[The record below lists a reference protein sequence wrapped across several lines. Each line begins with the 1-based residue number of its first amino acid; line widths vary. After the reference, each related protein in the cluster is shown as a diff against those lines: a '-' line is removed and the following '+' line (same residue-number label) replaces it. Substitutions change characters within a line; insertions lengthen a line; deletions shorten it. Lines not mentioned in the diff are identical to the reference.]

1 MGNLFIG
8 FPVPRAKIAT
18 MIEEAAPPLKHKINH
33 QPDGS
38 DPLVLPGDI
47 SNGQAVT
54 WNSSEGKF
62 VGSAVGGIS
71 SIFDD
76 PGRFYSQL
84 FHDLTSFE
92 NNATSGGAT
101 AWSEGRRYIKT
112 GSVAD
117 STYRLD
123 FYAGNFLDYPLWS
136 KIRKFKTLVFLE
148 DYRPTDGLTWIVS
161 GWRNS
166 DDHFGFV
173 VQGRELYGTVGNGSD
188 NTRTT
193 SLKSWGDDIYEEIDL
208 EAVFTPEVKAE
219 FWVNGVL
226 SGSITDPSKL
236 PTGGSY
242 SEPIITLYIDNN
254 GVAAESYIYIS
265 KFDVYQSR
273 T

>member
-18 MIEEAAPPLKHKINH
+18 MIEEAAPPLNH
-33 QPDGS
+33 IANHLPDGT

-47 SNGQAVT
+47 SNGQAVS
-54 WNSSEGKF
+54 WDSSEGKF
-62 VGSAVGGIS
+62 IGSSVGGIA
-71 SIFDD
+71 SIFNDS
-76 PGRFYSQL
+76 GRFYSQL
-84 FHDLTSFE
+84 FHDLTPFE
-92 NNATSGGAT
+92 TNSTSGGAT

-123 FYAGNFLDYPLWS
+123 FYSGQIFTYPLWS
-136 KIRKFKTLVFLE
+136 KIRKFKALVYLE
-148 DYRPTDGLTWIVS
+148 DYRPTDGLTWIIS
-161 GWRNS
+161 GWR
-166 DDHFGFV
+166 DTDAHFGFV

-188 NTRTT
+188 NTRTA
-193 SLKSWGDDIYEEIDL
+193 SLKSWSSDIDEAIDL
-208 EAVFTPEVKAE
+208 EAVFTPGVKAE

-226 SGSITDPSKL
+226 AGSITDDSKL
-236 PTGGSY
+236 PTGGNNP
-242 SEPIITLYIDNN
+242 EPIITLYIDNN